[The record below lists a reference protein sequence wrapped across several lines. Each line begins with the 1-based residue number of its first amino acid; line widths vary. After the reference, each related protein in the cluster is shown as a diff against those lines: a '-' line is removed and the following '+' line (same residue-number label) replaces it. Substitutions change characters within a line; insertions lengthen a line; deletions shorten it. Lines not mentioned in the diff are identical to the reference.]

1 MENAKMNSLIAQY
14 PLVKD
19 LVALKE
25 TTWFNPGTT
34 SLAEGLPYVGLT
46 EQDVQDAHARLSRFA
61 PYLAKAFPETAA
73 FPENAA
79 ARPRAG
85 PWARDSEAW

>member
-1 MENAKMNSLIAQY
+1 ML
-14 PLVKD
+14 
-19 LVALKE
+19 LKKP
-25 TTWFNPGTT
+25 WFNPGTT

-73 FPENAA
+73 TGGLLNQNWLPFQLCKNGWKKNISN
-79 ARPRAG
+79 RSAG
-85 PWARDSEAW
+85 NCY